1 MSDHKSV
8 ITFYQLKHDAEAN
21 TSLDALNE
29 TCELISLLRQILLY
43 IPFSQGLGHC
53 ACMAR
58 LASLFS

>member
-29 TCELISLLRQILLY
+29 TYELISLLRQILLY
-43 IPFSQGLGHC
+43 IP
-53 ACMAR
+53 
-58 LASLFS
+58 